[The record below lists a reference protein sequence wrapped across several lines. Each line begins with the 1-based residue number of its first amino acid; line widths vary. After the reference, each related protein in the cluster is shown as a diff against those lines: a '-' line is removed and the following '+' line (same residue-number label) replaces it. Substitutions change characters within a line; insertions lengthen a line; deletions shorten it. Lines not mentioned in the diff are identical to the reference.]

1 MKPKM
6 ERQSKVSTR
15 RATASARAARS
26 LFLACLLVVF
36 ATGYSFGQSKTI
48 IDEWASVQAP
58 KPPELKPVKID
69 DPKTTAYLVLDI
81 IKQTCNNKVRPR
93 CVASVPKIEGLLKHA
108 RSKGLAIIYSKTNSA
123 TPADIAKEIAPLEGE
138 PIVSTSS
145 DKFFKTDLDK
155 ILQDKGI
162 KTVIIVGTAAHG
174 AIIFTGT
181 EAAKR
186 GYKVIVPVDGMSA
199 ESTYIEQ
206 YTAWHLVNNPSYRAQ
221 VTLTRTDMIN
231 F

>member
-1 MKPKM
+1 MN
-6 ERQSKVSTR
+6 SKLKKQKTP
-15 RATASARAARS
+15 
-26 LFLACLLVVF
+26 FLAQYLILVFSFVLLT
-36 ATGYSFGQSKTI
+36 ADYSFGQSKTI

-58 KPPELKPVKID
+58 KPPELKSVKID
-69 DPKTTAYLVLDI
+69 DPKTTAYLILDI
-81 IKQTCNNKVRPR
+81 VKQTCNNEVRPR
-93 CVASVPKIEGLLKHA
+93 CVASIPKIEGLLKQA
-108 RSKGLAIIYSKTNSA
+108 RAKGLAIIYSKTSSA
-123 TPADIAKEIAPLEGE
+123 TPADIAREVAPLEGE
-138 PIVSTSS
+138 PIVSAASE
-145 DKFFKTDLDK
+145 KFFKTDLDK

>member
-1 MKPKM
+1 LQAYFQALLK
-6 ERQSKVSTR
+6 Q
-15 RATASARAARS
+15 ARA
-26 LFLACLLVVF
+26 
-36 ATGYSFGQSKTI
+36 
-48 IDEWASVQAP
+48 
-58 KPPELKPVKID
+58 
-69 DPKTTAYLVLDI
+69 
-81 IKQTCNNKVRPR
+81 
-93 CVASVPKIEGLLKHA
+93 
-108 RSKGLAIIYSKTNSA
+108 KGLAVVHSKISAA
-123 TPADIAKEIAPLEGE
+123 TPADIAKEVAPLEGE

-155 ILQDKGI
+155 ILQNKGI
-162 KTVIIVGTAAHG
+162 KTVIVVGTAAHG
-174 AIIFTGT
+174 AVLFTGT

-206 YTAWHLVNNPSYRAQ
+206 YTAWHLVNNPSYGSQ

>member
-1 MKPKM
+1 MMKPKM
-6 ERQSKVSTR
+6 ERQSKGSSR
-15 RATASARAARS
+15 PPLGSAFVAQS
-26 LFLACLLVVF
+26 LVLACLVV
-36 ATGYSFGQSKTI
+36 ALAAGYSFGQSKTI

-58 KPPELKPVKID
+58 KPPELKPVTL
-69 DPKTTAYLVLDI
+69 DPKTSALLVLDMV
-81 IKQTCNNKVRPR
+81 KQTCNTERRPR
-93 CVASVPKIEGLLKHA
+93 CLDTIPKIQALLKQARAEGLAVVH
-108 RSKGLAIIYSKTNSA
+108 SKTSAA
-123 TPADIAKEIAPLEGE
+123 TPADIAKEVAPLEGE

-162 KTVIIVGTAAHG
+162 KTVIVVGTAAHG
-174 AIIFTGT
+174 AVLFTGT

-206 YTAWHLVNNPSYRAQ
+206 YTAWHLVNNPSYGSQ

>member
-1 MKPKM
+1 MN
-6 ERQSKVSTR
+6 SKLKKQKTP
-15 RATASARAARS
+15 
-26 LFLACLLVVF
+26 FLAQYLILVFSFVLLT
-36 ATGYSFGQSKTI
+36 ADYSFGQSKTI

-58 KPPELKPVKID
+58 KPPELKSVKID
-69 DPKTTAYLVLDI
+69 DPKTTAYLILDI
-81 IKQTCNNKVRPR
+81 VKQTCNNEVRPR
-93 CVASVPKIEGLLKHA
+93 CVASIPKIEGLLKQA
-108 RSKGLAIIYSKTNSA
+108 RAKGLAIIYSKTSSA
-123 TPADIAKEIAPLEGE
+123 TPADIAREVAPLEGE
-138 PIVSTSS
+138 PIVSAAS